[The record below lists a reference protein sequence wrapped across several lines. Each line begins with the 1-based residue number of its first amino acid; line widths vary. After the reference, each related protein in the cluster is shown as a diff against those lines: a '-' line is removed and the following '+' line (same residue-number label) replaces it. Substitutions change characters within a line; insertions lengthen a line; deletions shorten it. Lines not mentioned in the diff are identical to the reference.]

1 MPETTSIINAQ
12 RFAKGL
18 TFKDYMDSI
27 GETRAR
33 FEPHI
38 AAFTLSE
45 SDTEFFKDAVH
56 KTGAIKIVAI
66 GEDWCPDVHRGL
78 PVVAKISEASGMELR
93 FFHREKNLDVMN
105 LFLKDGKFQSI
116 PVFAFFN
123 GNFNY
128 LTHWIERPVEASKF
142 YDQIR
147 AELSSQ
153 KLPEE
158 EMRKAMRE
166 KAAPLADIWRSE
178 TVQEIRAHLSDAI
191 KTS

>member
-1 MPETTSIINAQ
+1 MPETKGIITAQ

-18 TFKDYMDSI
+18 TFQEYLNSL
-27 GETRAR
+27 GETKAR

-38 AAFTLSE
+38 AAFKLS
-45 SDTEFFKDAVH
+45 DADAVFFKDAAK
-56 KTGAIKIVAI
+56 KTGGIKIVAI

-78 PVVAKISEASGMELR
+78 PILEKISEAGGMELR
-93 FFHREKNLDVMN
+93 FFHREKNIDIMN

-116 PVFAFFN
+116 PVFAFFD
-123 GNFNY
+123 GNFKY
-128 LTHWIERPVEASKF
+128 LTHWTERPVEASKF

-147 AELSSQ
+147 VELSQQ

-166 KAAPLADIWRSE
+166 KVAPLADQWRKE
-178 TVQEIRAHLSDAI
+178 TVKEIRAHLSDAI

>member
-1 MPETTSIINAQ
+1 MPETKDVITAQ

-18 TFKDYMDSI
+18 TFHEYLNSS
-27 GETRAR
+27 GETKAR

-38 AAFTLSE
+38 AAFKLAD
-45 SDTEFFKDAVH
+45 SDAEFFKDAV
-56 KTGAIKIVAI
+56 KKVGAIKIVAI

-78 PVVAKISEASGMELR
+78 PVLEKIAEAGGMELR
-93 FFHREKNLDVMN
+93 FFHREKNLDIMN

-116 PVFAFFN
+116 PVFAFFD

-128 LTHWIERPVEASKF
+128 LTHWTERPAEASRF
-142 YDQIR
+142 YDLIR
-147 AELSSQ
+147 TELSQQ

-166 KAAPLADIWRSE
+166 RVAPLADEWRKE
-178 TVQEIRAHLSDAI
+178 TVKEIRTHLSDAI
-191 KTS
+191 KKR